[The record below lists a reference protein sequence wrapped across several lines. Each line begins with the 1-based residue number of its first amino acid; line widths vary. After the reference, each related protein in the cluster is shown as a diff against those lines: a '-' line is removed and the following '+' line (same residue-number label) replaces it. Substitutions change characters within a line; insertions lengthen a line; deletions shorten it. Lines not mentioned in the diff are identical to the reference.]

1 MDPIIYE
8 SVDPDYWPTQDWQT
22 STPEEQG
29 MDSANLLEMV
39 QFYEKEHA
47 KNENITIDS
56 VTIIRNGY
64 VVADIYFNP
73 LYPKDTEHIIHSC
86 TKSVMSALIGIAIKR
101 GYIKNVD
108 VPVIDILN
116 DKNIENADERIKK
129 LTVKNL
135 LTMKTGLHSQDSYLY
150 RYRGLFETQ
159 KTNDWTEHI
168 LNLPFEADPGTR
180 FDYSSLASFLVSAI
194 ITKATGTDA
203 LSFAQEHF
211 FNPLGIEDVKWEKSP
226 KGIYIGWARMWLKPH
241 DMAKIGMLYLQ
252 KGKWNDEQIIPAD
265 WIEASITAHGDP
277 KKYRYIYDEAG
288 EVDRML
294 SGGSW
299 IHTNIARPFADG
311 YGYQWWLDKS
321 GLYTAL
327 GTGGQ
332 FITIVPKENLIV
344 VFTSKLRGKN
354 AFFPAKLLKK
364 YILPSIVSNEPLP
377 ADKKA
382 QKRLFSLSDAP
393 SLGLEPKSVPEFP
406 EMARKISG
414 KTYSLDANPW
424 KYNNFKLIFDPE
436 KDLAK
441 FSYTAKENDV
451 VNYRVGLNGVH
462 QLTKTNNNTY
472 AAVGSWTSPNTFS
485 IDCEIIGYSTKD
497 KWNLT
502 FNADEISVEEKGVTG
517 VYTYEGKKRKK

>member
-1 MDPIIYE
+1 MKKILKITIISILSLIILIFGSISLGIVYTNYRPRMDPIIYE

-194 ITKATGTDA
+194 ITKATG
-203 LSFAQEHF
+203 
-211 FNPLGIEDVKWEKSP
+211 K
-226 KGIYIGWARMWLKPH
+226 
-241 DMAKIGMLYLQ
+241 
-252 KGKWNDEQIIPAD
+252 
-265 WIEASITAHGDP
+265 AS
-277 KKYRYIYDEAG
+277 R
-288 EVDRML
+288 
-294 SGGSW
+294 
-299 IHTNIARPFADG
+299 
-311 YGYQWWLDKS
+311 
-321 GLYTAL
+321 
-327 GTGGQ
+327 
-332 FITIVPKENLIV
+332 
-344 VFTSKLRGKN
+344 
-354 AFFPAKLLKK
+354 
-364 YILPSIVSNEPLP
+364 
-377 ADKKA
+377 
-382 QKRLFSLSDAP
+382 
-393 SLGLEPKSVPEFP
+393 
-406 EMARKISG
+406 
-414 KTYSLDANPW
+414 
-424 KYNNFKLIFDPE
+424 
-436 KDLAK
+436 
-441 FSYTAKENDV
+441 
-451 VNYRVGLNGVH
+451 
-462 QLTKTNNNTY
+462 
-472 AAVGSWTSPNTFS
+472 
-485 IDCEIIGYSTKD
+485 
-497 KWNLT
+497 
-502 FNADEISVEEKGVTG
+502 
-517 VYTYEGKKRKK
+517 EGKKVVLRAKVRARKAAKKAIKKVSKSLK